1 MIMIVKSGVLKFWL
15 LYAVQP
21 VCRRFQRKL
30 VFPDQPVS
38 PIQLLLWWRR
48 LDLTQ

>member
-1 MIMIVKSGVLKFWL
+1 MIMIVKYGVVRFWL

-38 PIQLLLWWRR
+38 PIQLLWWRR
-48 LDLTQ
+48 LGLTQ